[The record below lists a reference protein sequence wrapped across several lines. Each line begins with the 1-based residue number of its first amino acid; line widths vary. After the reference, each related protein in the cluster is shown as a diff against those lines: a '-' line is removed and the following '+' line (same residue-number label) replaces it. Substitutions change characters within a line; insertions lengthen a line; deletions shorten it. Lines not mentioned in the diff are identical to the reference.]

1 MSDAPKDSTR
11 LSAHA
16 ESLFF
21 RHAEWT
27 AADWRQRLA
36 AGEIDGERL
45 SPEVIEELARLVD
58 GLAHFTEMPA
68 DLQPSAA
75 AIEETPAAQPLEVV
89 GRGGGSYQLLDRLG
103 TGGHGIVYRG
113 RQRTPFERVVAVK
126 VYYADGSGV
135 ESLEG
140 IRELEAVRRLHHPGI
155 CDVLDAGVT
164 PWLQP
169 FLIFQYV
176 DGVPLHRSLQERH
189 PSFEARLQL
198 FDDVLDA
205 MAYSHAEGVVH
216 RDLKPQNILIH
227 TASGRPQVIDF
238 GISRITEPSCSDP
251 TTLTANSSGTREYQ
265 SPEQAGWIDH
275 AVDARTDVYAL
286 GCVLFEL
293 LTGEQ
298 AFPREDVPRSMGAAE
313 LCRRHAHKVEALKG
327 RLEPVLARRF
337 PHLSS
342 EQRTSLGEI
351 IRGCVR
357 TIPDARIPTVEEL
370 RGHLASLVTGQAVT
384 VADRGRRRSWWSSP
398 WIIAAAVLAAVV
410 VGGAGWWMSRSWQE
424 PPQPQPAPSAGV
436 PDPPEPRSSP
446 EGTLAV
452 LRWFEAVA
460 ARSPR
465 MRTATAEA
473 VSKRIFTAA
482 VETATAPVAPG
493 DAAAEARRREA
504 WLADVLAE
512 LAFLDPAMAR
522 EVGGLLV
529 DQALAEG
536 MFDMCGTLVTAL
548 DQRLGDS
555 PNDLRVRSE
564 QMAVGLTEQV
574 IRGREEEM
582 RAAAGRLLG
591 LLQQKGMLTTT
602 EEGQRLAA
610 AYADL
615 P

>member
-1 MSDAPKDSTR
+1 MC
-11 LSAHA
+11 
-16 ESLFF
+16 
-21 RHAEWT
+21 
-27 AADWRQRLA
+27 
-36 AGEIDGERL
+36 
-45 SPEVIEELARLVD
+45 
-58 GLAHFTEMPA
+58 
-68 DLQPSAA
+68 
-75 AIEETPAAQPLEVV
+75 
-89 GRGGGSYQLLDRLG
+89 
-103 TGGHGIVYRG
+103 
-113 RQRTPFERVVAVK
+113 
-126 VYYADGSGV
+126 YADGSGV

-140 IRELEAVRRLHHPGI
+140 IRELEAVRRLHHPGV

-169 FLIFQYV
+169 FLVFQYV

-205 MAYSHAEGVVH
+205 VAYSHAEGMVH
-216 RDLKPQNILIH
+216 RDLKPLNIWIH

-275 AVDARTDVYAL
+275 AVDARTELYAP

-298 AFPREDVPRSMGAAE
+298 AFPREDVRRSMGAAE
-313 LCRRHAHKVEALKG
+313 LCRRHAHKVEALRG
-327 RLEPVLARRF
+327 RLEPALARRF
-337 PHLSS
+337 PHLSR

-357 TIPDARIPTVEEL
+357 TIPEARIQTVEDL
-370 RGHLASLVTGQAVT
+370 RGHLAAVVTGLAVT
-384 VADRGRRRSWWSSP
+384 VAGRGRRRSWWSSP

-410 VGGAGWWMSRSWQE
+410 VGGAGWLISRPWEGQR
-424 PPQPQPAPSAGV
+424 QPQPLEPVNV
-436 PDPPEPRSSP
+436 PEVFETPTSP
-446 EGTLAV
+446 QGSPAV

-465 MRTATAEA
+465 MRTGIAEA
-473 VSKRIFTAA
+473 VSKRIFTTA
-482 VETATAPVAPG
+482 VEAATAPVGPG
-493 DAAAEARRREA
+493 DAAAEARRDEA
-504 WLADVLAE
+504 WLADILAE
-512 LAFLDPAMAR
+512 LAFLDPAIAR

-536 MFDMCGTLVTAL
+536 MFHMCGTLVMAL